1 MSDFSLLGSILR
13 IKDDDEYLIFDEWGR
28 ILGVSLRTFDKLIL
42 KGALD
47 EFGMVQFKT
56 INFKTDKMGHLK
68 NALINKIAR
77 DDNAKLFKK
86 TLTIH

>member
-1 MSDFSLLGSILR
+1 MFPVNINLSFNFQNMSDFSLLGSILR

-47 EFGMVQFKT
+47 EFGMV
-56 INFKTDKMGHLK
+56 
-68 NALINKIAR
+68 
-77 DDNAKLFKK
+77 
-86 TLTIH
+86 